1 MYRSSNRSTTPSKD
15 AKAKFQQNPLSNFGD
30 EMCDRADKAQRMSF
44 LKVSKIA
51 LWMPATSPFK
61 FV

>member
-1 MYRSSNRSTTPSKD
+1 
-15 AKAKFQQNPLSNFGD
+15 LSNFGD